1 MVLADNHPKICKSKF
16 MWTVTYELIG
26 DIIFVT
32 AFLAVILMGLLG
44 NTRFESLKKAFEK
57 SQKWIQ
63 NELDRWKDSESLDYG
78 KETQENLE
86 IWENLIQ
93 VRNSG
98 LGLVTASMAIA
109 TDEYHKIQKEIYF
122 DRFINSW
129 KEFRDVMQK
138 NQPLFDP
145 EIYAKLDLLI
155 GDELISNRDRVVEIT
170 PEFIE
175 EAENVTRKIIMGIDE
190 ICESLKKEMS
200 HSVFDPRINLN

>member
-1 MVLADNHPKICKSKF
+1 

>member
-1 MVLADNHPKICKSKF
+1 

-63 NELDRWKDSESLDYG
+63 NELDRWRDSESLDYG